1 MAMAMTSGTARA
13 TLASHHGVVASRQ
26 ASSAQLLAS
35 AMRKG
40 TNALVRQASSHAERR
55 PRDAAMTV
63 TMTATVPSSSAKGVG
78 RTRPTSDPA
87 APNFIPIPAFE
98 ECFPSSTKETT
109 YVFLFLIPIRL
120 SQCMLRHTLFSNPSR
135 CIAGAVAQAFSSY
148 IGKDSVMLCL
158 VTD

>member
-13 TLASHHGVVASRQ
+13 TLASHHGVVAPRQ
-26 ASSAQLLAS
+26 ASSAS

-40 TNALVRQASSHAERR
+40 TNALVRQADFHAERR

-63 TMTATVPSSSAKGVG
+63 TMMATVPSSSAKGVG

-120 SQCMLRHTLFSNPSR
+120 SQCMLRHTLFLSLSR
-135 CIAGAVAQAFSSY
+135 RRF
-148 IGKDSVMLCL
+148 KDASPVS
-158 VTD
+158 